1 MAISKITT
9 TSILDATIATA
20 DIADSAIST
29 AKIASGAVTSAKTTD
44 VGGVAGSPM
53 MVMIGDDGGQ
63 SLANGTFTKLTTF
76 TAEDNSD
83 GLYDTSSNTVTIP
96 SGKGGTYFISVMT
109 NMTTNTDFDEM
120 VLRIRK
126 NGSDFLYSSIRNES
140 QETNSI
146 IACRTLAA
154 GDVLE
159 LNGYHNRGSNGSYN
173 GQSYRVNYTI
183 FRLTE

>member
-1 MAISKITT
+1 MAITKLQAESLNLADTFAFSGT
-9 TSILDATIATA
+9 VTGAGSI
-20 DIADSAIST
+20 
-29 AKIASGAVTSAKTTD
+29 
-44 VGGVAGSPM
+44 AGSPM

-63 SLANGTFTKLTTF
+63 SLADSTFTKLTTF
-76 TAEDNSD
+76 TAEVNSD
-83 GLYDTSSNTVTIP
+83 GLYDTSNNTVTIP

-140 QETNSI
+140 QETNNI
-146 IACRTLAA
+146 VAVRTLAA

-159 LNGYHNRGSNGSYN
+159 LNGYHTRGANGSYN
-173 GQSYRVNYTI
+173 GQNYRVNYTI
-183 FRLTE
+183 FRILT

>member
-1 MAISKITT
+1 MAITKIQSESMNLADTYAFT
-9 TSILDATIATA
+9 GTVTGAGSI
-20 DIADSAIST
+20 
-29 AKIASGAVTSAKTTD
+29 
-44 VGGVAGSPM
+44 AGSPM
-53 MVMIGDDGGQ
+53 MVMIGDGNNQ
-63 SLANGTFTKLTTF
+63 SLADSTFVKLTNF
-76 TAEDNSD
+76 SAEVNSD

-140 QETNSI
+140 QETNNI
-146 IACRTLAA
+146 VACRTLAA

-159 LNGYHNRGSNGSYN
+159 LNGYHTRGAAGGYN
-173 GQSYRVNYTI
+173 GQNYRVNYTI
-183 FRLTE
+183 FRILT